1 MVSDL
6 NRTAA
11 RSATPRVGRTRLR
24 TSSSGRPPRRHR
36 LFLIPARSLWQLTTR
51 PPRIRSGSQLPVE
64 TGVSIFVRA
73 RRTESESGRQDP
85 HVAGL

>member
-1 MVSDL
+1 MTSDL

-11 RSATPRVGRTRLR
+11 WSATPRVGRTRSR
-24 TSSSGRPPRRHR
+24 TSSSGRPPRPNR
-36 LFLIPARSLWQLTTR
+36 LFLIPARSLRQLTTR

-73 RRTESESGRQDP
+73 GQTESGRQDLQ
-85 HVAGL
+85 VTGL

>member
-1 MVSDL
+1 MTSEM

-11 RSATPRVGRTRLR
+11 WSATRRVGRTRLR
-24 TSSSGRPPRRHR
+24 TSSSGRPPRPHR

-64 TGVSIFVRA
+64 TGVSMFVRA
-73 RRTESESGRQDP
+73 GRAKSGRQELQ
-85 HVAGL
+85 VTGL